1 MSKKKKETS
10 IDQSEPKDVVAKTEE
25 FSSFELEVESSNIE
39 EILDKYKVI
48 EKGRF
53 FKDDKEFIVVTVISH
68 NI

>member
-10 IDQSEPKDVVAKTEE
+10 IDQSEPKDVVVKAEA

-53 FKDDKEFIVVTVISH
+53 FKDDKEFIVVTVVSH